1 MSRDDLTDIPSF
13 AASRDEAVSSAPRGA
28 IPARSATARAGIGLA
43 TRLVL
48 TLALAAAGVACGW
61 AWQLQTLLDGAET
74 QLKTTQARVS
84 DLEALLSDTDETV
97 NKSAA
102 AMGAQLRLLD
112 TEVRKLWDARKGS
125 NVTLN
130 KLEKGAA
137 AQEKQISGLNTES
150 TSQNERLNSLQKE
163 LSALTKVAGDL
174 ERLAANAKRA
184 QTDVERLAD
193 GVNKAN
199 LERAALR
206 KQVESNAEWIESINA
221 FRRQVNASI
230 AELEADLATLNAS
243 IVELKADGAMSNAP
257 VLQ

>member
-1 MSRDDLTDIPSF
+1 MSRDDLNDIPSF

-28 IPARSATARAGIGLA
+28 IPPRAARAQGSMGVA
-43 TRLVL
+43 ARLTL

-61 AWQLQTLLDGAET
+61 AWQLQMMLDEAQSQQKAT
-74 QLKTTQARVS
+74 QGRVA

-112 TEVRKLWDARKGS
+112 TEVRKLWDARKVS
-125 NVTLN
+125 NAKLTR
-130 KLEKGAA
+130 LEKNVVT
-137 AQEKQISGLNTES
+137 QEKQITGLNNKTGSNAE
-150 TSQNERLNSLQKE
+150 SLQAMQAE
-163 LSALTKVAGDL
+163 LESLTKVAGDL
-174 ERLAANAKRA
+174 ERLAASAQRA

-193 GVNKAN
+193 GLNKSN

-221 FRRQVNASI
+221 FRRQVNANI
-230 AELEADLATLNAS
+230 AELEADVA
-243 IVELKADGAMSNAP
+243 AMQAP
-257 VLQ
+257 GMQ

>member
-61 AWQLQTLLDGAET
+61 AWQLQTLLDGAQT

-112 TEVRKLWDARKGS
+112 TEVRKAVGCEKRQQCHIEQTRKRRCRARK
-125 NVTLN
+125 
-130 KLEKGAA
+130 
-137 AQEKQISGLNTES
+137 
-150 TSQNERLNSLQKE
+150 
-163 LSALTKVAGDL
+163 
-174 ERLAANAKRA
+174 
-184 QTDVERLAD
+184 AD
-193 GVNKAN
+193 
-199 LERAALR
+199 
-206 KQVESNAEWIESINA
+206 
-221 FRRQVNASI
+221 
-230 AELEADLATLNAS
+230 
-243 IVELKADGAMSNAP
+243 
-257 VLQ
+257 

>member
-1 MSRDDLTDIPSF
+1 MSRDDLNDIPSF

-28 IPARSATARAGIGLA
+28 IPPRAARAQGSMGVA
-43 TRLVL
+43 ARLTL

-61 AWQLQTLLDGAET
+61 AWQLQMMLDEAQSQQKAT
-74 QLKTTQARVS
+74 QGRVA

-112 TEVRKLWDARKGS
+112 TEVRKLWDARKVS
-125 NVTLN
+125 NGKLTR
-130 KLEKGAA
+130 LEKNVVT
-137 AQEKQISGLNTES
+137 QEKQITGLNNKTGSNAE
-150 TSQNERLNSLQKE
+150 SLQAMQAE
-163 LSALTKVAGDL
+163 LESLTKVAGDL
-174 ERLAANAKRA
+174 ERLAASAQRA

-193 GVNKAN
+193 GLNKSN

-221 FRRQVNASI
+221 FRRQVNANI
-230 AELEADLATLNAS
+230 AELEADVA
-243 IVELKADGAMSNAP
+243 AMQAP
-257 VLQ
+257 GMQ

>member
-1 MSRDDLTDIPSF
+1 MSRDDLKDIPSF

-28 IPARSATARAGIGLA
+28 IPARSATTRSSIGLA

-48 TLALAAAGVACGW
+48 TVALAAAGVACGW
-61 AWQLQTLLDGAET
+61 AWQLQQLLDTAQT

-112 TEVRKLWDARKGS
+112 SEVRKLWDARKDS
-125 NVTLN
+125 NATLA
-130 KLEKGAA
+130 KLEKEGV
-137 AQEKQISGLNTES
+137 AQEKQIVGLNNKT
-150 TSQNERLNSLQKE
+150 TAQNGRLDAMDKS
-163 LSALTKVAGDL
+163 LSALNKVAGDL
-174 ERLAANAKRA
+174 ERLAANAQRA
-184 QTDVERLAD
+184 QTDAERLAD
-193 GVNKAN
+193 GLNKAN

-221 FRRQVNASI
+221 FRRQINASI
-230 AELEADLATLNAS
+230 AELEADMAALNAP
-243 IVELKADGAMSNAP
+243 G
-257 VLQ
+257 LQ

>member
-13 AASRDEAVSSAPRGA
+13 AANRDEAVSSAPRGA
-28 IPARSATARAGIGLA
+28 IPARSTTTRAGIGLA

-48 TLALAAAGVACGW
+48 TVALAAAGVACGW
-61 AWQLQTLLDGAET
+61 AWQLQTMLEAAQT
-74 QLKTTQARVS
+74 QLEATHARVA
-84 DLEALLSDTDETV
+84 DMEALLSDTDETV

-112 TEVRKLWDARKGS
+112 TEVRKLWDARKVS
-125 NVTLN
+125 NAALLR
-130 KLEKGAA
+130 LEKGAVT
-137 AQEKQISGLNTES
+137 QEKQITGLNNKS
-150 TSQNERLNSLQKE
+150 TAQQTRLDTMEQS
-163 LSALTKVAGDL
+163 LSALTQVAGDL
-174 ERLAANAKRA
+174 ERLAANAQRA

-221 FRRQVNASI
+221 FRRQVNANI
-230 AELEADLATLNAS
+230 TALEADIA
-243 IVELKADGAMSNAP
+243 AMKAP